1 MSKLNGTNMKVLV
14 NGVQVGATKSFT
26 LNLNRT
32 NIKTSSKDSGGY
44 TDRIYG
50 AGDWD
55 VTFDAL
61 YDPALTWNVEE
72 LYTML
77 NSKTF
82 ITLEMAVIDA
92 VGGGLVYRGNA
103 LAKNLSLTA
112 PMEEAVTITGGF
124 EANGTL
130 VQGTVASS

>member
-1 MSKLNGTNMKVLV
+1 MAKLNGTNMKVLV
-14 NGVQVGATKSFT
+14 NGTQVGATKSFT

-32 NIKTSSKDSGGY
+32 NIKTSSKDSGGF

-50 AGDWD
+50 SGDWD
-55 VTFDAL
+55 VTFDGL

-77 NSKTF
+77 DGKTAV
-82 ITLEMAVIDA
+82 TLEMAVIDS

-103 LAKNLSLTA
+103 LAKNLNLTA

-124 EANGTL
+124 EANGRL
-130 VQGTVASS
+130 IQGTVSSS

>member
-1 MSKLNGTNMKVLV
+1 MSKLNGTNMRVLV
-14 NGVQVGATKSFT
+14 NGTSIGGTKSFT
-26 LNLNRT
+26 LNLNRS

-50 AGDWD
+50 EGDWD
-55 VTFDAL
+55 VTFDGL

-82 ITLEMAVIDA
+82 VTLEMAVIDG
-92 VGGGLVYRGNA
+92 VGGGLVYKGNA
-103 LAKNLSLTA
+103 LAKNLTITA
-112 PMEEAVTITGGF
+112 PMEDAVTISGGF
-124 EANGTL
+124 EANGILT
-130 VQGTVASS
+130 QGSVSSS